1 MGNSNFMGHLLRRNA
16 ICKNT
21 ELRSNRMKYAVYQMR
36 KGRSFVIAQF
46 VTKFDAED
54 FINSQGTGI
63 YEYEIKEI

>member
-1 MGNSNFMGHLLRRNA
+1 
-16 ICKNT
+16 
-21 ELRSNRMKYAVYQMR
+21 MKYAVYQMR